1 MASRK
6 RYYYRGRYSG
16 YGRGKLVKKA
26 KGNLIAS
33 KRATDVATFT
43 VNFSYPFVLSG
54 DLVTTSNPVR
64 NHEVGVQALNV
75 WDLLSRTPNFQ
86 SFKKM
91 YDQCRIDY
99 VKVRLNVTNST
110 IQTSDANKTYDII
123 TAWDRT
129 GVSNN
134 DIIYKYDINDQVE
147 GVFVTT
153 GSRIAEYSGCTTLQ
167 LNAFQRWKQNKS
179 VWPQSLMEKSQYVN
193 TGDVNEWRE
202 SFNTNYLY
210 YPLKVPTSETGADIL
225 MNSNNPA
232 VLKENTSFPFK
243 PTLLIGAFTT
253 RIDSTSNSAKNL
265 QLLTTDTKI
274 LMNAEFSVVL
284 TFRGLK
290 GTDSI
295 S

>member
-54 DLVTTSNPVR
+54 DVISAANTNFQI
-64 NHEVGVQALNV
+64 GVQALNV

-86 SFKKM
+86 SFQKM

-99 VKVRLNVTNST
+99 VKSR
-110 IQTSDANKTYDII
+110 I
-123 TAWDRT
+123 
-129 GVSNN
+129 SNN
-134 DIIYKYDINDQVE
+134 DIIYKYDINDKVD
-147 GVFVTT
+147 GIYVTT
-153 GSRIAEYSGCTTLQ
+153 GSRIAEYSGATTLQ
-167 LNAFQRWKQNKS
+167 LNAFQRWKQYKS

-202 SFNTNYLY
+202 SFNTSYLY
-210 YPLKVPTSETGADIL
+210 YPLKIQTVKQAMRYINEI
-225 MNSNNPA
+225 
-232 VLKENTSFPFK
+232 
-243 PTLLIGAFTT
+243 
-253 RIDSTSNSAKNL
+253 
-265 QLLTTDTKI
+265 Q
-274 LMNAEFSVVL
+274 
-284 TFRGLK
+284 
-290 GTDSI
+290 
-295 S
+295 